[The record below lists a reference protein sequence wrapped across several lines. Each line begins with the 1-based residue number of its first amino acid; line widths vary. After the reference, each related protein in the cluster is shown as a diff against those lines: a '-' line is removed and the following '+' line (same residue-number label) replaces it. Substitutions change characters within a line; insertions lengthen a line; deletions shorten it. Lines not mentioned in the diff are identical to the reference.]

1 MLQSGEHITARRI
14 RLRRLD
20 PFLKTLIW
28 YSIALYLIELNGG
41 SINSRAGHP
50 FFLWSERVVASL
62 MTLEYLFRWQRTG
75 RKYPAS
81 ALGIIDLISIL
92 PFWVGFFVP
101 WGWLGIIR
109 AMRILRLLKYFR
121 YSRSMQLVALVFYRV
136 KTQIRSL
143 AFTMLVVV
151 LFGTVLLFEC
161 EKNAPGTRFDSLYDS
176 FVKVALTTMNCAAVD
191 PVTAAGKAA
200 AMLVFL
206 PAMAVFAGLI
216 GVLSAGF
223 EGVLSEFVNPTKDP
237 YELFEEARRN
247 NQAIKQIDRNYR
259 SVSYDNPSHDGDYLF

>member
-1 MLQSGEHITARRI
+1 
-14 RLRRLD
+14 
-20 PFLKTLIW
+20 
-28 YSIALYLIELNGG
+28 
-41 SINSRAGHP
+41 
-50 FFLWSERVVASL
+50 
-62 MTLEYLFRWQRTG
+62 
-75 RKYPAS
+75 
-81 ALGIIDLISIL
+81 
-92 PFWVGFFVP
+92 
-101 WGWLGIIR
+101 
-109 AMRILRLLKYFR
+109 MRILRLLKYFR

-143 AFTMLVVV
+143 AFAMLVVV
-151 LFGTVLLFEC
+151 LFGTVLLYEC
-161 EKNAPGTRFDSLYDS
+161 EKNAPGTRFDSLYNS
-176 FVKVALTTMNCAAVD
+176 FVKVTLTTMNCAAVD

-206 PAMAVFAGLI
+206 PAMAIFAGLI

-259 SVSYDNPSHDGDYLF
+259 SVSYDNPHMTGITYFKCTTRRARARSRFANRLLTGFLPTFTHLFAPSATFLENLGDVEPSGVERPS